1 MNGTEQNPRNN
12 LYTWGNSLY
21 ITKQW
26 GEMVG
31 LRKLVTHVGER
42 RKQTPTHPAIKTKDL
57 NVKTS
62 LQLWE
67 ENIGKYIYYHQE
79 GKDHLYNI
87 QTYKQPSKRD
97 IFDYIKSK
105 DYAQEKKT
113 YKHNRKKL

>member
-1 MNGTEQNPRNN
+1 MNGTEQNPRND

-26 GEMVG
+26 GETVG

-57 NVKTS
+57 NVKES

-67 ENIGKYIYYHQE
+67 ENIGHINTIERNYKTGESICNA
-79 GKDHLYNI
+79 YNH
-87 QTYKQPSKRD
+87 K
-97 IFDYIKSK
+97 
-105 DYAQEKKT
+105 
-113 YKHNRKKL
+113 